1 LYRTVAAAAA
11 TTEVRQVLDRLEFQ
25 PIIQGPEDFAA
36 RIRRER
42 DNWGRVVR
50 ESGFQPEA

>member
-1 LYRTVAAAAA
+1 M
-11 TTEVRQVLDRLEFQ
+11 LDRLEFQ
-25 PIIQGPEDFAA
+25 PIIVEPEAFAA

-42 DNWGRVVR
+42 DNWARVVR